1 MKLEHFIMPYT
12 EINSKWIIDLNVSPE
27 TIKLLEE
34 YTGRTFDYIS
44 QNKIFY
50 DTPPRVMK
58 IKTKIIMMGQNWV
71 SSVGGHFKDSIA
83 IDLRVA

>member
-1 MKLEHFIMPYT
+1 MKLENFIMPYT
-12 EINSKWIIDLNVSPE
+12 KINSKWIIDLNVIPE
-27 TIKLLEE
+27 SIKFLEE
-34 YTGRTFDYIS
+34 YTGRTFNDIS

-58 IKTKIIMMGQNWV
+58 IKTKIIMMGPNWV
-71 SSVGGHFKDSIA
+71 SPVGGHFKDSIA